1 MAAIDKQL
9 IAARDVALNQ
19 LVRRK
24 NFAAREPGVIVVF
37 CIVFIVAVG
46 VLGLLITKWCARRR
60 AAIKSQF

>member
-9 IAARDVALNQ
+9 IAARDVASQ
-19 LVRRK
+19 LIKRK

-46 VLGLLITKWCARRR
+46 LLGLFITKWIQRRK
-60 AAIKSQF
+60 AATKSQI

>member
-9 IAARDVALNQ
+9 IARDVVSQ
-19 LVRRK
+19 LIKRK

-46 VLGLLITKWCARRR
+46 LIGLLLYKWIQRRK
-60 AAIKSQF
+60 AATKSQI